1 MSKSKR
7 NRKKVRP
14 VETDVQAEVAQADET
29 MPAETEEA
37 VVQTAETTETPEVQA
52 EVQAEETPEV
62 QFDLFDLDLNEI
74 ETEIEGVEQNL
85 RANVLL
91 RGLYDT
97 KEGKDEL
104 FAHPEIDVTKV
115 LKTKRVV
122 RIKVK
127 GNELAVIEVPDGKPK
142 VVLFRLDAGGVKWVL
157 ERFRSAETHAETTLD
172 GRTAIVGV
180 TKNGRKFLG
189 WVGPRSKSGQR
200 AQSKSGKTSDTIRFK
215 MLASE
220 FLEILK
226 TIQEQKQAN
235 N

>member
-7 NRKKVRP
+7 NRKTDKPDVETMP
-14 VETDVQAEVAQADET
+14 VET
-29 MPAETEEA
+29 AETE
-37 VVQTAETTETPEVQA
+37 VGPTEVQA

-91 RGLYDT
+91 RGLYDV

-104 FAHPEIDVTKV
+104 FAHPDLDIIKT
-115 LKTKRVV
+115 LKSKRQVQ
-122 RIKVK
+122 IKVR
-127 GNELAVIEVPDGKPK
+127 GNELAVIEMPKDKPK
-142 VVLFRLDAGGVKWVL
+142 VVLFRLDTLGVKWVL
-157 ERFRSAETHAETTLD
+157 AQFRSTEPKAETSLD
-172 GRTAIVGV
+172 GRTAVVGI

-189 WVGPRSKSGQR
+189 WIGPRSKSGQR
-200 AQSKSGKTSDTIRFK
+200 AQDKSGKVSTTVRFK
-215 MLASE
+215 LLASE

-226 TIQEQKQAN
+226 EVQEQKKAGN
-235 N
+235 